1 MWKLKVAPTD
11 STPQEEVE
19 AEEVTTLEDE
29 SGARRTL
36 ETVRSIEPLQLNW
49 KHISVAMLV
58 LLAAVLVYQLYQ
70 SDDRVEQFLTKFLG

>member
-1 MWKLKVAPTD
+1 MAPTD

-36 ETVRSIEPLQLNW
+36 ETVGSIEPLQLNW

>member
-1 MWKLKVAPTD
+1 MAPTD
-11 STPQEEVE
+11 STPHEEVE

>member
-1 MWKLKVAPTD
+1 MAPTD

-29 SGARRTL
+29 SGARTL
-36 ETVRSIEPLQLNW
+36 ETVGSIEPLQLNW